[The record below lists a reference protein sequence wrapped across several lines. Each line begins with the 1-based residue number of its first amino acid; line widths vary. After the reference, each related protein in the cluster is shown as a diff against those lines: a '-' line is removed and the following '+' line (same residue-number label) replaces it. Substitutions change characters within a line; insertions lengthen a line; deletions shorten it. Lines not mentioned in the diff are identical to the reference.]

1 MNIWFE
7 FAWICRLCSL
17 DTARSISGA
26 TSSESSPSLPP
37 LWPSSAYIL
46 SQLQHI
52 KQRKWMQ
59 NDAESDAHIFLSR
72 SACLSL
78 LDWPFTWLPQVLDD
92 IHCNENEDLTVA
104 SHMCCGLI
112 VTSKHQKP
120 TAFHMPVIWVGL
132 QLLHTYVE
140 CLAFTSIHDDVQ
152 RNSNARFKLLTPNCS
167 TINDSC
173 KLMHIQLLRWHVKGS
188 RKKICISKPCFLHL
202 SPWCPPSIA
211 EIKTL
216 YCPACVL
223 HRRSVWIETFQNKLE
238 SVQTSQAIN
247 HQLHNDMWIMYMCK
261 YKNLQ

>member
-1 MNIWFE
+1 MNLRTLQPRYCKVNFGGNIVRIVTF
-7 FAWICRLCSL
+7 I
-17 DTARSISGA
+17 A
-26 TSSESSPSLPP
+26 TVVTLFC
-37 LWPSSAYIL
+37 LH
-46 SQLQHI
+46 SQSNATYQANSRC
-52 KQRKWMQ
+52 KMMQ
-59 NDAESDAHIFLSR
+59 NVSVPVLSR
-72 SACLSL
+72 SAICLSL
-78 LDWPFTWLPQVLDD
+78 LDWPFTWLWPQVLDD

-120 TAFHMPVIWVGL
+120 IAFHMPVIWVGL

-140 CLAFTSIHDDVQ
+140 CLAFTSIHDDDVQ

-188 RKKICISKPCFLHL
+188 TNKICISKPCFLHL

-261 YKNLQ
+261 HKNLQ